1 MKGKYF
7 LDTNILVYSFDHRA
21 RRKQAKSQELIEA
34 ALQRHQGIISTQVL
48 QEFLNV
54 ATTKFSRPLS
64 AQDAYRYLDSVLAP
78 LCEVYPSLALYRQ
91 GLNIQ
96 TETHYSF
103 YDSLI
108 LAAAIHAN
116 CDILYSEDFQHDQ
129 RIRGLRID
137 NPFH

>member
-1 MKGKYF
+1 MNGKYF

-21 RRKQAKSQELIEA
+21 RQKQTKSQELIEA
-34 ALQRHQGIISTQVL
+34 ALQEHLGIISTQVL

-64 AQDAYRYLDSVLAP
+64 ALDTYRYLDSVLAP
-78 LCEVYPSLALYRQ
+78 LCEVYPSLAHYRQ
-91 GLNIQ
+91 ALNIQ

-108 LAAAIHAN
+108 IAAAIHAN

-129 RIRGLRID
+129 KIRGLRIV